1 MRNAKFFSLGTISS
15 MMPDS
20 FELVYRGDMHLFVMV
35 PLAYLTQAKVS
46 NPYVVCLLHF
56 GITRKPNLWLKS

>member
-1 MRNAKFFSLGTISS
+1 